1 MSVLIPHCINSLSL
15 SLSLSLSFSLSPP
28 SLFAVKC
35 HKGNLIF
42 VFDHISGHGL
52 VCMQGHFHYY
62 EGHPPW
68 KVSTIAHSFTM
79 LPPPSNYITQILI
92 WKNPLFYSVL
102 WLTAFPIL
110 NSSPD
115 VFPLAPAQAFQ
126 LNFSFWTSYHYH
138 FLANL

>member
-15 SLSLSLSFSLSPP
+15 SLSFSLSLSSLPLCSEMSQGKPYIRFRSHLWPRVGLYAGTLPLLPGTSP
-28 SLFAVKC
+28 
-35 HKGNLIF
+35 
-42 VFDHISGHGL
+42 
-52 VCMQGHFHYY
+52 M
-62 EGHPPW
+62 EGEHHC
-68 KVSTIAHSFTM
+68 TFIHHA
-79 LPPPSNYITQILI
+79 PPPSNYIAQILI
-92 WKNPLFYSVL
+92 WKNPLFYFL

-126 LNFSFWTSYHYH
+126 LNFSFWTSYYYH